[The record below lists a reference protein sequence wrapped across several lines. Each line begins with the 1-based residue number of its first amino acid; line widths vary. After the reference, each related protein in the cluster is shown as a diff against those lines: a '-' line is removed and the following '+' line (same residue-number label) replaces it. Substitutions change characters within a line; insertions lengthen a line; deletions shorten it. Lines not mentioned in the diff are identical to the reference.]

1 MFSTKED
8 RVELIETV
16 PTTENDPI
24 KQPYYITNSQYSNE

>member
-16 PTTENDPI
+16 LATENDPI